1 MLTIS
6 VELLHATFRGDPS
19 GAANTGRLPQGEWPP
34 SPMRLFAAFVA
45 ADGTRENSW
54 ATDGSELNW
63 FEQLSPP
70 VIYADST
77 PLHKTLLPRY
87 VVRYRHTGLSKKLK
101 ELTCQK
107 EYINR
112 ESTLVQPGIRIS
124 PRDSH
129 IVYFWDVETPDTSI
143 FKALQRRAARVGYL
157 GASDSPVRV
166 RVSSCASVIADK
178 THAFVPDESG
188 DAVINV
194 AKPGDLRVL
203 DRFYDEWQKRGASVS
218 RSQFPALGRGYRYRP
233 PMLSKPVDPGKV
245 VAWMRLD
252 SAVSGRR
259 ISTVT
264 QLFKQSVLSQYQH
277 LYGEP
282 PQVLHGH
289 GFRGKGY
296 EIARYLALPDVGYP
310 RSEGRIHGI
319 ALWMPPGIS
328 SLEHERSRTA
338 AYAVRRLTGPSINV
352 SLGLHLEPHTRE
364 DRPVAANSW
373 RWLGPSKEWVTAF
386 PAIHERR
393 RTPNL
398 NEIGRWCNH
407 AGLPRPI
414 EVRSS
419 RTPMVPGAVDLSP
432 VEVNRRN
439 RPALPYSH
447 IWMRF
452 TQDICGPVVVGSG
465 RQRGFGLCIPLKQ
478 GLKSSS

>member
-1 MLTIS
+1 MLAIS
-6 VELLHATFRGDPS
+6 VDLLHATFRGDPS
-19 GAANTGRLPQGEWPP
+19 GAANTGRLSQGEWPP

-45 ADGTRENSW
+45 ADGTRKNCW
-54 ATDGSELNW
+54 ATDGSELEW

-70 VIYADST
+70 VIHADSKR
-77 PLHKTLLPRY
+77 LHNTLLPRY
-87 VVRYRHTGLSKKLK
+87 VVRYRHSGLSKKLK
-101 ELTCQK
+101 ELACQQ

-112 ESTLVQPGIRIS
+112 ESTLVRPGIRIS

-129 IVYFWDVETPDTSI
+129 IVYLWDVETPNKSI

-157 GASDSPVRV
+157 GTSDSPVRV
-166 RVSSCASVIADK
+166 RVSSSTSAIADK

-188 DAVINV
+188 DTVINV
-194 AKPGDLRVL
+194 AKPGDLRIL
-203 DRFYDEWQKRGASVS
+203 DRFYDEWRKRGASVS
-218 RSQFPALGRGYRYRP
+218 RSQFPALGRGIRYRSP
-233 PMLSKPVDPGKV
+233 KLSKPVNRGKV
-245 VAWMRLD
+245 VAWMRFD

-259 ISTVT
+259 ISAVT
-264 QLFKQSVLSQYQH
+264 QLFKQSVLSHYQH
-277 LYGEP
+277 FYGEP

-310 RSEGRIHGI
+310 RSKGRIHGI
-319 ALWMPPGIS
+319 ALWMPPNS
-328 SLEHERSRTA
+328 HPMERERSRNA
-338 AYAVRRLTGPSINV
+338 AFAVRRLLGPSIKV
-352 SLGLHLEPHTRE
+352 SLQPHLEPHTRK
-364 DRPVAANSW
+364 DRPIAANSW
-373 RWLGPSKEWVTAF
+373 RWLGQSKEWVTAF

-393 RTPNL
+393 RTPDL

-407 AGLPRPI
+407 SGLPEPI

-432 VEVNRRN
+432 VEVNRPN

-452 TQDICGPVVVGSG
+452 AQDICGPVVVGSG
-465 RQRGFGLCIPLKQ
+465 RQRGFGLCIPL
-478 GLKSSS
+478 